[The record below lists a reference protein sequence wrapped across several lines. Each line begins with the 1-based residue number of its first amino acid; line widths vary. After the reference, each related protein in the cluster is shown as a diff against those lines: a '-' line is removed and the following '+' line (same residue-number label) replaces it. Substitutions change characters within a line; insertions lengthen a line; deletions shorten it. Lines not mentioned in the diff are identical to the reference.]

1 MTSLKRTSQGGG
13 DESVVAASSP
23 LHNPVQITKSA
34 KKRLADPLSSV
45 QRAPAPRRRPATKAP
60 RPRRPI
66 GLKPSELSRRAS
78 PGWAVLQFG
87 ARCEVRGRLLG
98 RSCTTRC
105 ALAVQ
110 VAGEACFLLACVIK
124 ARWGRRCPFWPGF
137 LPQSGPARSTSTV
150 QEAALSAWLDAG
162 TERTRRE
169 EQRREGASV
178 GDPGPEDLVCN
189 VAHAHWPDMRARPAD
204 NIGSPPAPVRK
215 RCRSRGRAFADRSSV
230 TGGTALEPP
239 NVCNG
244 RGSARVG
251 GASGADNG
259 PTYLSTRL
267 RAKSV
272 TGGGRSR

>member
-13 DESVVAASSP
+13 DESVAAASSP

-124 ARWGRRCPFWPGF
+124 ARWGRRAPFGPGSSRRAARLGRPRLSKRQ
-137 LPQSGPARSTSTV
+137 LPRRGSMQGQTGPGERNRHERGHQWEIRGRRISSAMSLMPTGPICALGQQTTLAPHRHQSESD
-150 QEAALSAWLDAG
+150 AA
-162 TERTRRE
+162 
-169 EQRREGASV
+169 REG
-178 GDPGPEDLVCN
+178 GP
-189 VAHAHWPDMRARPAD
+189 
-204 NIGSPPAPVRK
+204 
-215 RCRSRGRAFADRSSV
+215 SR
-230 TGGTALEPP
+230 TA
-239 NVCNG
+239 V
-244 RGSARVG
+244 V
-251 GASGADNG
+251 
-259 PTYLSTRL
+259 
-267 RAKSV
+267 
-272 TGGGRSR
+272 